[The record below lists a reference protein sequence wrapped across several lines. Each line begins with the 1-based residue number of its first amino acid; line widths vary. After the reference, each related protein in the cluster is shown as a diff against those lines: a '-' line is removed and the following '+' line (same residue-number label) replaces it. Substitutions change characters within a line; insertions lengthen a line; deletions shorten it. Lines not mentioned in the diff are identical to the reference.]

1 MMNFPAFGEE
11 SMVVVQIN
19 DRTTVYT
26 LEGAEVSAF
35 GAYCN
40 LLAQDGFCKKEARLG
55 VGRQYAAYEKEGTG
69 VFVTAY
75 EGTGELRIVVEEEC
89 KYFSFAD
96 QAGKACTTP
105 QITQIALED
114 FGMSYVIRLSDGRMI
129 VIDGGR
135 NFEPEHEKLLAR
147 LCKDAEGE
155 MPVIAAWIMS
165 HPHSD
170 HFHCFNGF
178 MDRYADRVMIQSF
191 LLNFPQ
197 ADDLEH
203 YPKLVHENKNA
214 NKNSSLEEIPIMLTH
229 IQETGAPVYTP
240 RTGQIYRI
248 GDAVLE
254 ILSCMDDT
262 IHLSQ
267 NINASSLVIR
277 MELGGQTIL
286 WATDASF
293 EWGKLPERYG
303 AYLKSDI
310 LQIPHHGFQ
319 CGSADAEIAGYQ
331 LIRPRICLLPVIDY
345 NAYSVFCTYKKGTR
359 YLMTCPDVEEIIT
372 GDVERTVTLPYT
384 PNPHD
389 MEEWRKKFRFG
400 LDSSGANAWIYSGLS
415 TANEEDFV
423 FTVLNTTNLTA
434 HISID
439 FYFEDPQ
446 ATVRFVQAEVK
457 GHSIKILNIV
467 GDEVD
472 KDFGYYNLTSLAKQG
487 LPENAP
493 FAVRFTSDIPVVISH
508 ARHKAS
514 YHTTNNV

>member
-1 MMNFPAFGEE
+1 MNFPAFGEE
-11 SMVVVQIN
+11 SMVAVQIN
-19 DRTTVYT
+19 ERTKVYT
-26 LEGAEVSAF
+26 LERAEASAF
-35 GAYCN
+35 DSYCN
-40 LLAQDGFCKKEARLG
+40 LLAEDGFCKKEARLG

-89 KYFSFAD
+89 KYFFFAD

-114 FGMSYVIRLSDGRMI
+114 FGMSYVIRLSDGRII

-135 NFEPEHEKLLAR
+135 EFEPDQDKLLAR
-147 LCKDAEGE
+147 LYKDSNGE
-155 MPVIAAWIMS
+155 TPVIAAWIMS

-178 MDRYADRVMIQSF
+178 MDQYSDRVRIQSF
-191 LLNFPQ
+191 LLNFPD
-197 ADDLEH
+197 AEDLEH
-203 YPKLVHENKNA
+203 YPKLVYENKA
-214 NKNSSLEEIPIMLTH
+214 IGKNSSCDEIPRMYAH
-229 IQETGAPVYTP
+229 MEKTGAPIYIP

-262 IHLSQ
+262 IHISQ
-267 NINASSLVIR
+267 NINASALVIR

-286 WATDASF
+286 WSTDASF
-293 EWGKLPERYG
+293 GWGKIPERYG

-319 CGSADAEIAGYQ
+319 CGSAEAEIAGYQ
-331 LIRPRICLLPVIDY
+331 LIRPKVCLLPVIDY
-345 NAYSVFCTYKKGTR
+345 NAYTVFCTYKKGSR
-359 YLMTCPDVEEIIT
+359 YLMTDPEVEEIIT
-372 GDVERTVTLPYT
+372 GDVERTIPLPYT
-384 PNPHD
+384 PNAHD
-389 MEEWRKKFRFG
+389 QADWRARFRFG

-423 FTVLNTTNLTA
+423 YTILNTTNLPA

-439 FYFEDPQ
+439 FYFEDPK
-446 ATVRFVQAEVK
+446 ATVRFVQAVVTQ
-457 GHSIKILNIV
+457 HSIKILNIV

-493 FAVRFTSDIPVVISH
+493 FAVRFTSDIPVVVSH
-508 ARHKAS
+508 ARHTAS